1 MPGLF
6 VLPEGIIN
14 EGSAAMFALAAV
26 GALATGC
33 GGGSEAAAPATPTTP
48 TAPATPTATTTATAA
63 PPQTTT
69 TAPTTT
75 TAAAPSR
82 NSRGSLVKRVG
93 EEAGTTDANHTPV
106 LNFTVTSIRTG
117 KTCKPT
123 ESDAGK
129 PDNGTFL
136 FVMMDVTTSPT
147 YDPSANSGFFSP
159 FAWQTIGADGVT
171 QSKLTTPQVYGCA
184 ESRNGGLPDQLAP
197 GSKYQGTVV
206 LDTSSPTGTLVLRPP
221 SAQGR
226 LGWEWSY

>member
-1 MPGLF
+1 MK
-6 VLPEGIIN
+6 VLAGTCLLLS
-14 EGSAAMFALAAV
+14 GVVL
-26 GALATGC
+26 TGC
-33 GGGSEAAAPATPTTP
+33 GGGSEVAAPPPTT
-48 TAPATPTATTTATAA
+48 TPKATTA

-69 TAPTTT
+69 TTPTTTTPTTT

-136 FVMMDVTTSPT
+136 FVTMDVTTSPT
-147 YDPSANSGFFSP
+147 YDPSGNSGFFSP

-171 QSKLTTPQVYGCA
+171 QSKLATPQVYGCA

-206 LDTSSPTGTLVLRPP
+206 LDTSSPGGTLVLRPP
-221 SAQGR
+221 SMQGGG
-226 LGWEWSY
+226 GWEWSY